1 MVVWQEGDVL
11 KYRSEV
17 SSGPSALAEPG
28 EGRGDEWA
36 AFVVNDG
43 RARLRIVELGQRN
56 NEEAQI
62 LSGLEAGQA
71 IVLHPPDTLVDGAPV
86 TERAN

>member
-1 MVVWQEGDVL
+1 VVD
-11 KYRSEV
+11 
-17 SSGPSALAEPG
+17 
-28 EGRGDEWA
+28 
-36 AFVVNDG
+36 DG
-43 RARLRIVELGQRN
+43 RARLLIVEVGQRN
-56 NEEAQI
+56 NEEVQI